1 MSAKSS
7 LPQRPPFSALPLDKS
22 GPAGNA
28 WGLYGKEDELGSLN
42 LLTPETVA
50 NAAKSEIKTG
60 ERVSLDWSLDKPRH
74 AMFERQN
81 FKWTMY
87 QRGGRSVNDD
97 IVEMNTQGGSQWDV
111 SSSSASEMDIYLEID
126 C

>member
-7 LPQRPPFSALPLDKS
+7 TPPRPPFDALPLDKS

-28 WGLYGKEDELGSLN
+28 WGLYGKEDQLGSLN

-60 ERVSLDWSLDKPRH
+60 ERISLDWTLDKPRH
-74 AMFERQN
+74 AMFDRQN
-81 FKWTMY
+81 FKWKMF
-87 QRGGRSVNDD
+87 QRGGRYVNDD
-97 IVEMNTQGGSQWDV
+97 VVEMNTQGSSQWDV
-111 SSSSASEMDIYLEID
+111 SHSTLQQSQK
-126 C
+126 